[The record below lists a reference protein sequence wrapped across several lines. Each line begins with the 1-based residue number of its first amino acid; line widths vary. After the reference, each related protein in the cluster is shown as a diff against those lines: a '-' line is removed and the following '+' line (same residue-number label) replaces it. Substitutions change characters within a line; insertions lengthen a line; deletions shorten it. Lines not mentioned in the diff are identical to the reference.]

1 MLCSTC
7 GADNDAGRRFCD
19 TCGTPLSIA
28 CRNCGSSN
36 RPTARFCGDCG
47 TPLEGSIAAG
57 PDGRPKARPVV
68 SDSPIAQAERR
79 LVSVLFVDLV
89 GYTALADGWDP
100 EQARDLL
107 TRYFETARDI
117 VNRYGGTIEKFIG
130 DAVMAVWG
138 APTAHEDDAERAV
151 RAALELVDRV
161 PGLEPTLLARAGVLT
176 GEAAVTLG
184 ATNQGM
190 IAGDLVNTASRL
202 QSVAPPGTV
211 LVDEATERTA
221 SKAIAFERAGEQVL
235 KGKASPVPA
244 YRAMR
249 VVADRGGR
257 NRSEA
262 LEAPFTGRDAELRLV
277 KDLYAAT
284 AREKRIRLVSLTG
297 QAGVGKSRVAW
308 EFEKYLDGLVDEV
321 YWNVGRSPAYGDG
334 ITFWALGEMVRG
346 RAGLLATDDEAT
358 TRRKIS
364 ESVAAFVP
372 DDGER
377 RWVEAALLALL
388 AVDPAP
394 PGGRESLFAAW
405 RTYFERIGSD
415 GSAVVLLFEDMHWAD
430 PGLLDFIDH
439 MLEWS
444 VGVPI
449 LIVTLARPE
458 LLERRPAW
466 GAGRRNFVALHLDPL
481 PDDAVGQLLDGLV
494 SGLPEQA
501 AQTIIRR
508 ADGIPLYAVETVRM
522 LVADER
528 LAERDGMYVPVGDLT
543 ELAVPETLHALIAA
557 RLDALD
563 PTDRV
568 LLQDAAVLGQSFA
581 PTGLAAVAATDL
593 AELEPR
599 LRGLVRREILVQQVD
614 QRSPERGQYS
624 FVQALV
630 REVAYSTLAKRDR
643 RDRHLAAARHFESL
657 GEDELVGVLAA
668 HYLAAFAE
676 SAPGPE
682 ADAVGGQAR
691 IALRAAAERAAAL
704 GSHEQ
709 AITFLDQAL
718 QVTSDPGDQADLL
731 IRTGEAA
738 SAAGR
743 HTRAHDLLLDAI
755 ARKRDA
761 RDRSGA
767 LTATAAFGRATLEAY
782 RGDQAL
788 AILEPAAVEFEDLAE
803 SAPGIA
809 LRAQLAR
816 AYFFHGDALEAIGV
830 ADRVLSSSE
839 REDLVDLTADTLI

>member
-1 MLCSTC
+1 MLCSAC
-7 GADNDAGRRFCD
+7 GTDNDAGRRFCD
-19 TCGTPLSIA
+19 TCGAPLSVA
-28 CRNCGSSN
+28 CRMCGSSN
-36 RPTARFCGDCG
+36 RPSARFCGDCG
-47 TPLEGSIAAG
+47 TPLESPGA
-57 PDGRPKARPVV
+57 DGQIQARPVV
-68 SDSPIAQAERR
+68 TEPSLAQAERR

-89 GYTALADGWDP
+89 GYTTLADGWDP

-117 VNRYGGTIEKFIG
+117 VARYGGTIEKFIG

-161 PGLEPTLLARAGVLT
+161 PGLEPSLLARAGVLT

-190 IAGDLVNTASRL
+190 VAGDLVNTASRL

-221 SKAIAFERAGEQVL
+221 SKAIAFEPAGEQLL

-249 VVADRGGR
+249 VVAERGGR
-257 NRSEA
+257 NRSET
-262 LEAPFTGRDAELRLV
+262 LEAPFTGRDTELRLL

-284 AREKRIRLVSLTG
+284 ARERRIALVSLTG

-308 EFEKYLDGLVDEV
+308 EFEKYLDGLVDTIR
-321 YWNVGRSPAYGDG
+321 WHAGRSPAYGDG

-346 RAGLLATDDEAT
+346 RAGLLATDDETT
-358 TRRKIS
+358 TRSKVA
-364 ESVAAFVP
+364 ESVATWVP
-372 DDGER
+372 DESER
-377 RWVEAALLALL
+377 RWIETALLALL
-388 AVDPAP
+388 AVEPAP

-405 RTYFERIGSD
+405 RTYFERIGSQ
-415 GSAVVLLFEDMHWAD
+415 GTAVVLLFEDLHWAD

-439 MLEWS
+439 LLEWS
-444 VGVPI
+444 TGVPM

-481 PDDAVGQLLDGLV
+481 SDGAVGELLGGLIT
-494 SGLPEQA
+494 GLPDQA
-501 AQTIIRR
+501 AATIIRR

-528 LAERDGMYVPVGDLT
+528 LAERDGSYVPVGDLT
-543 ELAVPETLHALIAA
+543 ELAVPETLQALIAA
-557 RLDALD
+557 RLDALE
-563 PTDRV
+563 PSDRT
-568 LLQDAAVLGQSFA
+568 LLQNAAVLGQSF
-581 PTGLAAVAATDL
+581 TLVGLAAVTAADP
-593 AELEPR
+593 ADMEPR

-614 QRSPERGQYS
+614 PRSPERGQYS

-657 GEDELVGVLAA
+657 GEDELVGALAA
-668 HYLAAFAE
+668 HYLAAFEA
-676 SAPGPE
+676 STPGPE

-691 IALRAAAERAAAL
+691 IALRSAADRAAAL

-709 AITFLDQAL
+709 AVTFLDLAL
-718 QVTSDPGDQADLL
+718 HVTVDPGEQADLL

-743 HTRAHDLLLDAI
+743 HTRAHELL
-755 ARKRDA
+755 RDA
-761 RDRSGA
+761 LDRERTAGDRRRRGDGDRCARACPPRYIPDGRCARRPRTGSRRMRRRRRIPSRDRPSC
-767 LTATAAFGRATLEAY
+767 AACPGVLLPRRLA
-782 RGDQAL
+782 RGDQ
-788 AILEPAAVEFEDLAE
+788 
-803 SAPGIA
+803 G
-809 LRAQLAR
+809 R
-816 AYFFHGDALEAIGV
+816 
-830 ADRVLSSSE
+830 
-839 REDLVDLTADTLI
+839 